1 MYQNIPQQG
10 EKKPSKWIL
19 TDKHINNDITIT
31 YGEEANTVTLSKDV
45 FQNAIPRKAKVN
57 GTLRTFFSNRL
68 YDALVR
74 YVTHDGEDIDA
85 VDYILVQNFGCS
97 IKVPDYEELTAG
109 VTDETAA
116 AFEMFKPE
124 ELVAILNMFE
134 EMPSGFHK
142 ISGLKYLIRRTDGTK
157 NPIYPDAA
165 AVSWVHHDPGYMEFV
180 DVAFKGDQVSDTFR
194 LVLHEKSHFYI
205 VHRKSR

>member
-1 MYQNIPQQG
+1 M
-10 EKKPSKWIL
+10 
-19 TDKHINNDITIT
+19 
-31 YGEEANTVTLSKDV
+31 
-45 FQNAIPRKAKVN
+45 N
-57 GTLRTFFSNRL
+57 GTLGTFFSNRL

-180 DVAFKGDQVSDTFR
+180 DVAFKGDQVSDTFH